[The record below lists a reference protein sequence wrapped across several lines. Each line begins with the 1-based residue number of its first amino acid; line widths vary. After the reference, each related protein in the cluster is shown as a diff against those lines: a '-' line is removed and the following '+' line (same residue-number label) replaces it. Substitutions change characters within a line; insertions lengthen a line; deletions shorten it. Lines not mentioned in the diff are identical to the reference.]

1 MGKTNDNHIVMTGA
15 TNSKVVVLKFTESG
29 TSVFTRYINVSYN
42 MKGLSITAAQSG
54 NGMVITGIT
63 EVNSKQEI
71 FVLELDSDG
80 NTNDASLPVIS
91 LTPAISILD
100 PFITATDESG
110 TSLFKSVANMA
121 PGSTFTL

>member
-1 MGKTNDNHIVMTGA
+1 M
-15 TNSKVVVLKFTESG
+15 
-29 TSVFTRYINVSYN
+29 
-42 MKGLSITAAQSG
+42 
-54 NGMVITGIT
+54 
-63 EVNSKQEI
+63 
-71 FVLELDSDG
+71 LELDSDG